1 MGLDDIWGEIC
12 RFFIDVSE
20 YIDAGQNV
28 SKYEKA
34 AEKLEKKIKS
44 CQEKI
49 DSLNDS
55 KSGQLGQ
62 YEMNGTS
69 AGGELKT
76 VYDQKVL
83 LWDKKYNQT
92 MKKTNAMLNSAR
104 GKAKKAREKAA
115 YWKDRQK
122 MISEGGC
129 GENRKTKDGKKRRRD
144 RKKKA
149 GDSRKGEES
158 WELCLNAMDLL

>member
-115 YWKDRQK
+115 YWKDRQVQ
-122 MISEGGC
+122 E
-129 GENRKTKDGKKRRRD
+129 ENDIRRRVWGKQENE
-144 RKKKA
+144 RREKEKARQKKE
-149 GDSRKGEES
+149 SRR
-158 WELCLNAMDLL
+158 